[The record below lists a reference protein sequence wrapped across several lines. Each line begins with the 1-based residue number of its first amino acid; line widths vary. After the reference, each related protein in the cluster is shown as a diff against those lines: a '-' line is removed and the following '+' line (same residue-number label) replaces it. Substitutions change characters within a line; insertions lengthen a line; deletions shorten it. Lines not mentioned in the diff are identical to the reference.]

1 MVLDYHKN
9 QYLTFLHYLAVFCT
23 FSYGREW
30 VISDER
36 PPCDISKTRA
46 NLKKQ
51 MSDSDSAPLKTPE
64 TSLTLPAKNIVLT
77 SVIYKNVMIYPG
89 TCSNKCNNP
98 GHKATIM

>member
-1 MVLDYHKN
+1 M
-9 QYLTFLHYLAVFCT
+9 HYLAVFCT

-30 VISDER
+30 VISDKR

-46 NLKKQ
+46 NLKKL

-77 SVIYKNVMIYPG
+77 SVIYAEQSVNFELFLLLLLLNCFI
-89 TCSNKCNNP
+89 
-98 GHKATIM
+98 HI

>member
-1 MVLDYHKN
+1 M
-9 QYLTFLHYLAVFCT
+9 HYLAVFCT

-30 VISDER
+30 VISDKR

-46 NLKKQ
+46 NLKKL

-77 SVIYKNVMIYPG
+77 SVIYIHRIKYYGNEMIIIEV
-89 TCSNKCNNP
+89 TRLRENI
-98 GHKATIM
+98 T

>member
-1 MVLDYHKN
+1 M
-9 QYLTFLHYLAVFCT
+9 HYLAVFCT

-30 VISDER
+30 VISDKR

-46 NLKKQ
+46 NLKKL

-77 SVIYKNVMIYPG
+77 SVINELIIKEIIDG
-89 TCSNKCNNP
+89 LK
-98 GHKATIM
+98 GD

>member
-1 MVLDYHKN
+1 M
-9 QYLTFLHYLAVFCT
+9 HYLAVFCT

-30 VISDER
+30 VISDKR

-46 NLKKQ
+46 NLKKL

-77 SVIYKNVMIYPG
+77 SVMIHSII
-89 TCSNKCNNP
+89 THLKL
-98 GHKATIM
+98 KIF